1 MATITNFEDLKIFK
15 KARVLNKQIISLA
28 RLKIP
33 KTDFRFISQI
43 ISSSGS
49 VMDNIAEG
57 FERDSRLEFVNFLS
71 FAKGSTG
78 ETRSQ
83 LVRGIDMEYWL
94 ENDVK
99 ELSVEFQN
107 LAKDIANF
115 IRYLNKSNIKG
126 QKFKDR
132 INPNQ

>member
-43 ISSSGS
+43 ISTSGS

>member
-1 MATITNFEDLKIFK
+1 
-15 KARVLNKQIISLA
+15 
-28 RLKIP
+28 
-33 KTDFRFISQI
+33 
-43 ISSSGS
+43 
-49 VMDNIAEG
+49 MDNIAEG

>member
-1 MATITNFEDLKIFK
+1 
-15 KARVLNKQIISLA
+15 
-28 RLKIP
+28 
-33 KTDFRFISQI
+33 
-43 ISSSGS
+43 
-49 VMDNIAEG
+49 MDNIAEG

-71 FAKGSTG
+71 FGKGSTG